1 MKWKF
6 DRAGQ
11 QGLLAGVCALA
22 ILVTLAG
29 GFLNLVKER
38 EQRSAREIAQTFAF
52 RIALRTNEAA
62 SPAYMLAAMVKEHRG
77 KIPDFD
83 KLASEL
89 LPEFPLARAL
99 ELAPAGV
106 VRQVYPLRGNEAII
120 GHDLL
125 KDGLR
130 NKDAHTAVVRRELML
145 AGPFELIQGGV
156 GSVAR
161 YPIYMR
167 GDQGKDAFW
176 GFAIVLIHVKELL
189 INAGSL
195 QLERN
200 GLDYSICRVLPGGS
214 ECQEFAHTGGGELL
228 DPVAISIELPL
239 NVWRLSVAPRSGW
252 VPFSKI
258 VAIFSLAVIGALLV
272 AYFRYRMLLGEI
284 RAKSD
289 MAATDDSA
297 LPDR

>member
-6 DRAGQ
+6 DRAAQ

-22 ILVTLAG
+22 ILITLAG
-29 GFLNLVKER
+29 GFLNSLKER

-62 SPAYMLAAMVKEHRG
+62 SPAYMLAAMVKERRG
-77 KIPDFD
+77 NVPDFD

-89 LPEFPLARAL
+89 LPEFPMARAL
-99 ELAPAGV
+99 ELAPGGV

-130 NKDAHTAVVRRELML
+130 NKDAHTAVVRKELML
-145 AGPFELIQGGV
+145 AGPFELVQGGI

-167 GDQGKDAFW
+167 GDQGKDSFW
-176 GFAIVLIHVKELL
+176 GFAIVLIHIQELL
-189 INAGSL
+189 HNAGAL

-200 GLDYSICRVLPGGS
+200 GLDYSICRALPGG
-214 ECQEFAHTGGGELL
+214 ECKEFAHTGEGELL
-228 DPVAISIELPL
+228 EPVAISIELPL

-272 AYFRYRMLLGEI
+272 AYFRYRMCLDEMRG
-284 RAKSD
+284 RSD
-289 MAATDDSA
+289 MLELDDSA
-297 LPDR
+297 LPNR